1 MARGLKERDI
11 IARPGHED
19 PANEHGAIQPQA
31 TSAAT
36 SPRGCTKDTED
47 TGELPFDE
55 REATPLNADDPA
67 PQRVTTYPVVPGR
80 KRRAGRDTIGPA
92 SMVSTVAGAGTQEVF
107 LYAEHGPGTGQL
119 LPVGEGALT
128 LGRSSSCDLRLP
140 HASISRRHA
149 RLTRRGERLFLEDW
163 ELKTAPSWT
172 TSGSRGRASSRSV
185 SASTSVQRSCGSGY
199 PVRMGGPIARAGG
212 PVSRPSR
219 RFARFASPCSRRPPD
234 SCSRRRSRSGRRRR
248 IRAGSGAARR
258 RRRRRGAEVGLR
270 RALPVSSG

>member
-1 MARGLKERDI
+1 MAPSNPK
-11 IARPGHED
+11 RPPRRPPPED
-19 PANEHGAIQPQA
+19 G
-31 TSAAT
+31 
-36 SPRGCTKDTED
+36 TKDTED

-67 PQRVTTYPVVPGR
+67 PQRVTTYPVRAGR

-149 RLTRRGERLFLEDW
+149 RLTRRGERLFLEDLGSQNGTFLDDERLAGPR
-163 ELKTAPSWT
+163 ELQV
-172 TSGSRGRASSRSV
+172 G
-185 SASTSVQRSCGSGY
+185 QRIHI
-199 PVRMGGPIARAGG
+199 GPAVLRLRVPGANARTD
-212 PVSRPSR
+212 RP
-219 RFARFASPCSRRPPD
+219 
-234 SCSRRRSRSGRRRR
+234 RRRSRPVQADPVVRPVRIAVLAATAGFLLATALALWTAQTHPAWLRGGASTTQAPRR
-248 IRAGSGAARR
+248 
-258 RRRRRGAEVGLR
+258 
-270 RALPVSSG
+270 